1 MKIRDKKD
9 SLTKYLKKLGSN
21 GIGIINNRSIKTK
34 LIAGFLIISIF
45 VGVIGLLG
53 TSNMRKIN
61 KSAEMMYSYNLQ
73 NIDDL
78 HMLKSTLQK
87 ITIMLQYMAGEDSVS
102 RKEEYVQQVKDIT
115 VSYREIMDR
124 FESRDMAEDVE
135 LIWEGLKGD
144 VEYYESRREKIL
156 DKVGESA
163 ASITVSVRALSD
175 FTNEMFERIDQLILI
190 NQDMAR
196 EQANDNNIAYK
207 LVSFTMNIIFIGSF
221 AVAIVLGI
229 FLSFGI
235 SGAVKKG
242 LEFAEALGNG
252 DLRFEMIESKSND
265 EMGKLMRALKEAQ
278 EKIKSTIIKISSES
292 QDVSA
297 SSEELSA
304 TIEEISSTF
313 ETISNNT
320 LNIVND
326 IQEINAATEELTATI
341 QEVNSGVTQLASSSS
356 DGNAESAKIKERAEK
371 IKIQGQESKRVA
383 DNLLNEKEQAILNAI
398 EEGKI
403 VNEISIIAESI
414 ASIASQT
421 NLLALNAAIEAA
433 RAGEAGKGFAVVAD
447 EIRKLA
453 EQSDAYVADIQ
464 KVVGDVG
471 SAFTHLSI
479 NAQDILDF
487 VGGNVRKDYDL
498 LIDTGINYEKDAV
511 FVNNLSQE
519 TAAMAEELNASIEEI
534 SSVIQNVAGSM
545 NSASANSDEVMMG
558 MKETVTALEQIAAA
572 ADHQAATAEQLN
584 GLIHL
589 FKIKED

>member
-1 MKIRDKKD
+1 MKWIRN
-9 SLTKYLKKLGSN
+9 SSIRVKLIIGFTIINTLLVS
-21 GIGIINNRSIKTK
+21 IGI
-34 LIAGFLIISIF
+34 
-45 VGVIGLLG
+45 LG
-53 TSNMRKIN
+53 TLAVNSIGNNAFLMYTDYLQSIDELHQIRGNMLHQEIVLQHLKQARN
-61 KSAEMMYSYNLQ
+61 SSAIE
-73 NIDDL
+73 DL
-78 HMLKSTLQK
+78 LKT
-87 ITIMLQYMAGEDSVS
+87 ITDLRDNNEI
-102 RKEEYVQQVKDIT
+102 
-115 VSYREIMDR
+115 IMD
-124 FESRDMAEDVE
+124 
-135 LIWEGLKGD
+135 K
-144 VEYYESRREKIL
+144 YESREILAEEVEIWDNYKQKTEKYRDEL
-156 DKVGESA
+156 DKSLDLVKSSSGMSA
-163 ASITVSVRALSD
+163 AKAIDNLEIYSTLVFDEINALIAY
-175 FTNEMFERIDQLILI
+175 NQNLAEVQDQS
-190 NQDMAR
+190 NS
-196 EQANDNNIAYK
+196 NIANSTK
-207 LVSFTMNIIFIGSF
+207 IFMIIIVTIGFTIAFSLAF
-221 AVAIVLGI
+221 
-229 FLSFGI
+229 FLCRYITS
-235 SGAVKKG
+235 STRKG
-242 LEFAEALGNG
+242 LGFAEALGNG
-252 DLRFEMIESKSND
+252 DLRFEIEESKSND
-265 EMGKLMRALKEAQ
+265 ELGRLIKALKLAQ

-356 DGNAESAKIKERAEK
+356 DGNAESARIKERAEK

-519 TAAMAEELNASIEEI
+519 TAAMAEELNASTEEI

-545 NSASANSDEVMMG
+545 NNASANSDEVMSG

-572 ADHQAATAEQLN
+572 AESQAATAEKLN
-584 GLIHL
+584 SLIQL
-589 FKIKED
+589 FKI

>member
-9 SLTKYLKKLGSN
+9 SLTKYFKKLGSN
-21 GIGIINNRSIKTK
+21 GMRIINDRSIKTK
-34 LIAGFLIISIF
+34 LIVGFLIISIF
-45 VGVIGLLG
+45 VGAVGLLG
-53 TSNMRKIN
+53 TSNMKKIN
-61 KSAEMMYSYNLQ
+61 KSAELMYSYNLQ
-73 NIDDL
+73 NIDNL
-78 HMLKSTLQK
+78 HMIRSNLQD
-87 ITIMLQYMAGEDSVS
+87 ITILLQYISGEEDRS
-102 RKEEYVQQVKDIT
+102 RREEYVQQIKDIT
-115 VSYREIMDR
+115 ISYEEIMYR
-124 FESRDMAEDVE
+124 FESRDLSEDAE
-135 LIWEGLKGD
+135 LIWEELKEGI
-144 VEYYESRREKIL
+144 EHHKTRREKTMANVAYSL
-156 DKVGESA
+156 DATS
-163 ASITVSVRALSD
+163 ASIKSLSQS
-175 FTNEMFERIDQLILI
+175 TNQMFDKINELILM
-190 NQDMAR
+190 NQEMAK
-196 EQANDNNIAYK
+196 EQADDNNRSYKIA
-207 LVSFTMNIIFIGSF
+207 SFTMNIILIGSF
-221 AVAIVLGI
+221 AAAIALGI

-235 SGAVKKG
+235 SRAVKKG
-242 LEFAEALGNG
+242 LEFAEALGQG

-304 TIEEISSTF
+304 TIEEINSTF

-356 DGNAESAKIKERAEK
+356 NGNVESAKIKERAEK
-371 IKIQGQESKRVA
+371 IKIQGQKSKKVA

-398 EEGKI
+398 EAGKV

-464 KVVGDVG
+464 KVVGNVG

-487 VGGNVRKDYDL
+487 VGENVKKDYDL
-498 LIDTGINYEKDAV
+498 LIDTGFNYEEDAV

-519 TAAMAEELNASIEEI
+519 TAAMTEELNASTEEI
-534 SSVIQNVAGSM
+534 SSVIQNVASNM
-545 NSASANSDEVMMG
+545 NNASANSDEVMMG

-572 ADHQAATAEQLN
+572 SESQAATAEKLN
-584 GLIHL
+584 NLIQL
-589 FKIKED
+589 FKI